1 MVREAATLNLMFLS
15 DLSGLEP
22 LPPVRV
28 LVTSFEACT
37 DDRPAAAGPSA
48 GDDGSHAF
56 SPRSTLHVL
65 AWTAEGVGGSEAELS
80 LQQSASRISKL
91 LFQALDVRTHFCMS
105 PPVRDLLRHH

>member
-37 DDRPAAAGPSA
+37 DDRHAAASPSA
-48 GDDGSHAF
+48 GDDWSHAF
-56 SPRSTLHVL
+56 PAAQCICFH
-65 AWTAEGVGGSEAELS
+65 AW
-80 LQQSASRISKL
+80 
-91 LFQALDVRTHFCMS
+91 
-105 PPVRDLLRHH
+105 LRV

>member
-37 DDRPAAAGPSA
+37 DDRHAAASVSSGN
-48 GDDGSHAF
+48 D
-56 SPRSTLHVL
+56 
-65 AWTAEGVGGSEAELS
+65 
-80 LQQSASRISKL
+80 
-91 LFQALDVRTHFCMS
+91 
-105 PPVRDLLRHH
+105 